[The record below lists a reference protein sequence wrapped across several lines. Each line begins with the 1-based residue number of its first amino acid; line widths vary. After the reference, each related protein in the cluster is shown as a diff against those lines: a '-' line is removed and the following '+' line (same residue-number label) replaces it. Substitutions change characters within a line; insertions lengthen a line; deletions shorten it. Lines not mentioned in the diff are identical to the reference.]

1 VFTRV
6 WGVLLAFRYVFTN
19 LVKYRY
25 AEGHVFAA
33 AAPKGGV
40 FSEPIQGN
48 SSRRN
53 RLVKAKSPKG
63 GVFSEPVQGNSSR
76 QNTPLQGEIAWRPSR
91 QNRLAPFKAK
101 SPGALAWGCRVR
113 LEQLACRPLAPIWG
127 RCSLRR
133 RALTAVARVGVRS
146 ANDSERTLD
155 DLIDDSTGI
164 HLMAETEVC
173 QLKPSWPHTLC
184 TSGRGSGVD
193 LSEGSGSGSG

>member
-1 VFTRV
+1 MFTRV

-33 AAPKGGV
+33 AA
-40 FSEPIQGN
+40 
-48 SSRRN
+48 
-53 RLVKAKSPKG
+53 PKG

-127 RCSLRR
+127 WCSLRR
-133 RALTAVARVGVRS
+133 RALAAVARVGVRS
-146 ANDSERTLD
+146 ANDSQP
-155 DLIDDSTGI
+155 
-164 HLMAETEVC
+164 A
-173 QLKPSWPHTLC
+173 HTVAHAIN
-184 TSGRGSGVD
+184 SGRAWGCRVR
-193 LSEGSGSGSG
+193 LELRA

>member
-133 RALTAVARVGVRS
+133 RALAAVARVGVRS
-146 ANDSERTLD
+146 ANDSQP
-155 DLIDDSTGI
+155 
-164 HLMAETEVC
+164 A
-173 QLKPSWPHTLC
+173 HTVAHAIN
-184 TSGRGSGVD
+184 SGRAWGCRVR
-193 LSEGSGSGSG
+193 LELRA

>member
-1 VFTRV
+1 MFTRV

-91 QNRLAPFKAK
+91 QNRLAPIKAK
-101 SPGALAWGCRVR
+101 SPGALQGEIAWRPCVGVSCSARTASMSTLGPHLGSMQLTAARAYRRSPCGRTFSQRQPARTVAHAINSGRAWGCRVR
-113 LEQLACRPLAPIWG
+113 LE
-127 RCSLRR
+127 LR
-133 RALTAVARVGVRS
+133 A
-146 ANDSERTLD
+146 
-155 DLIDDSTGI
+155 
-164 HLMAETEVC
+164 
-173 QLKPSWPHTLC
+173 
-184 TSGRGSGVD
+184 
-193 LSEGSGSGSG
+193 